1 MILNAPT
8 LFSLFLSGISI
19 LLAMVGLAIGANCWW
34 VTKRPVK
41 SPQNRLFENRFHL
54 LVIVLGTLAIMRTLA
69 WPHFYWLLK
78 SYVSNLR
85 PFGVMCAFGVTQ
97 TDTSLT
103 LSLQVLKP
111 AILLGLVIWHLLG
124 LVDQRTRHAPLRF
137 TRMILALPL
146 SIAMLTEAAM
156 EMIFLFRD
164 KAGQRI
170 TCCTPFIRTDS
181 VFLPDDPLPLE
192 HLGISST
199 KQLSVIYFVA
209 HAIMIGLCLIGTRRA
224 HRSFLTSS
232 MLIGVTVL
240 TAFSSLL
247 ITYINWKQ
255 QVAPIVLQLP
265 YHHCIYELITD
276 TPAMGLAAVL
286 ALDGPLG
293 PLTILALHF
302 FWVRSSPIIDN
313 MQKHI
318 FHVCWIAFTSELLI
332 VTVHLI

>member
-8 LFSLFLSGISI
+8 LLSLFLSGISI
-19 LLAMVGLAIGANCWW
+19 LLAMVALATGVNCWW
-34 VTKRPVK
+34 VSKHSIQ

-54 LVIVLGTLAIMRTLA
+54 LAIVLGTLAITRIVA

-97 TDTSLT
+97 TDISLT

-111 AILLGLVIWHLLG
+111 AILLGLTSWHLLG
-124 LVDQRTRHAPLRF
+124 LVDRRTPHAPLRF

-146 SIAMLTEAAM
+146 SVVMLIEAAM
-156 EMIFLFRD
+156 EMFFLFRD

-181 VFLPDDPLPLE
+181 VLLPDDPIPLE
-192 HLGISST
+192 HLGISSI
-199 KQLSVIYFVA
+199 KQLSVVYFVA
-209 HAIMIGLCLIGTRRA
+209 HAIMIGLCVMGTRRA
-224 HRSFLTSS
+224 SRSFLTSS
-232 MLIGVTVL
+232 VLIGLTVL
-240 TAFSSLL
+240 TGFSGLL
-247 ITYINWKQ
+247 ITYVNWKQ

-286 ALDGPLG
+286 ALVGHLG
-293 PLTILALHF
+293 PLSILALHF
-302 FWVRSSPIIDN
+302 FWVHSSPIIDN
-313 MQKHI
+313 IQKHI
-318 FHVCWIAFTSELLI
+318 FQVCWLALTSELLI